1 MVPLAPYPPILLPPL
16 PIYKGLTMK
25 RILFSLL
32 GLFALPAMAESVNI
46 YVHGNVVTMPCK
58 VENTS
63 YNVELGKINRWNYRS
78 PAQSPWV
85 DFSIKLIDCPVSTKN
100 AKFSINGTADATDN
114 NYFVNTGSSTGG
126 LLHLAQKS
134 NKATIKNGSVL
145 NLVINSTTKSAEIP
159 LSARMI
165 SLQPMFMPG
174 DFKSHL
180 EFSLSYP

>member
-1 MVPLAPYPPILLPPL
+1 
-16 PIYKGLTMK
+16 MK

-32 GLFALPAMAESVNI
+32 GFFALPAMAESVNI
-46 YVHGNVVTMPCK
+46 YVHGNVVVMPCK

-63 YNVELGKINRWNYRS
+63 YNVELGKINRWNYRN

-85 DFSIKLIDCPVSTKN
+85 DFSIKLVDCPVSTKS
-100 AKFSINGTADATDN
+100 AKFSVNGTADAIDN
-114 NYFVNTGSSTGG
+114 NYFVNTGNSTGS

-134 NKATIKNGSVL
+134 NKATIKNGTTL
-145 NLVINSTTKSAEIP
+145 DIVINGITKSAEIP

-165 SLQPMFMPG
+165 SLQPMFTPG

-180 EFSLSYP
+180 EFSLIYQ

>member
-1 MVPLAPYPPILLPPL
+1 
-16 PIYKGLTMK
+16 MK

-32 GLFALPAMAESVNI
+32 GFFALPVMAENVNI
-46 YVHGNVVTMPCK
+46 YVHGNVVVMPCI

-63 YNVELGKINRWNYRS
+63 YNIELGKINRWNYRN

-85 DFSIKLIDCPVSTKN
+85 DFSIKLVDCPVSTKS
-100 AKFSINGTADATDN
+100 AKFSVNGTADATDN
-114 NYFVNTGSSTGG
+114 NYFVNTGSSTNS

-134 NKATIKNGSVL
+134 NKATIKNGSAVDIA
-145 NLVINSTTKSAEIP
+145 INNTTKSAEIP

-165 SLQPMFMPG
+165 SLQPMFAPG

-180 EFSLSYP
+180 EFSLTYQ

>member
-1 MVPLAPYPPILLPPL
+1 
-16 PIYKGLTMK
+16 
-25 RILFSLL
+25 
-32 GLFALPAMAESVNI
+32 
-46 YVHGNVVTMPCK
+46 
-58 VENTS
+58 
-63 YNVELGKINRWNYRS
+63 
-78 PAQSPWV
+78 
-85 DFSIKLIDCPVSTKN
+85 
-100 AKFSINGTADATDN
+100 TADATDN

-145 NLVINSTTKSAEIP
+145 NIVINSTTKSAEIP